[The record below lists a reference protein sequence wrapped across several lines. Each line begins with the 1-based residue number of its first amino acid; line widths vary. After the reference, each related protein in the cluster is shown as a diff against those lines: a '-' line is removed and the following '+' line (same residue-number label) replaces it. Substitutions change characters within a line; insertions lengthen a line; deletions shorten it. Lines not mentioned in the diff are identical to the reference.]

1 MFSGWHVELSIERVD
16 IFVSFPYGTAIFH
29 PLLHVVV
36 FVPVL
41 STIIYQFFGW
51 IILTLHTDNL
61 IFPHG
66 I

>member
-1 MFSGWHVELSIERVD
+1 MVGMLSFLSSELISL
-16 IFVSFPYGTAIFH
+16 FLFPYGTAIFH